1 VIYDDM
7 VRNQW
12 EDLTMKLGPKWS
24 VADYTKAPQAEVL
37 RRAEV
42 LYDSIILAKKVCLPM
57 VDLFLCIRTLLSDCR
72 DRAMAMAVATVGQSR
87 ARARV
92 SGRWLLKLRRT
103 LRRLAVLS
111 FCRLRLDVDECFS
124 FSHIRRGRAWG
135 SAPRVINTWS
145 SSHVRRSIIE
155 RFAFRGG

>member
-1 VIYDDM
+1 MLGVIYDDM

-87 ARARV
+87 ARA
-92 SGRWLLKLRRT
+92 SGR
-103 LRRLAVLS
+103 
-111 FCRLRLDVDECFS
+111 
-124 FSHIRRGRAWG
+124 
-135 SAPRVINTWS
+135 
-145 SSHVRRSIIE
+145 
-155 RFAFRGG
+155 